1 MTPHDSPVA
10 QAADSWQEAL
20 EVLDILEER
29 QEGNGKQKTRHTMLQ
44 LNGFWN
50 LLVKYGRNIKTP

>member
-44 LNGFWN
+44 LNGF
-50 LLVKYGRNIKTP
+50 

>member
-1 MTPHDSPVA
+1 MCVPVA

-29 QEGNGKQKTRHTMLQ
+29 QEGDGKNKKQ
-44 LNGFWN
+44 G
-50 LLVKYGRNIKTP
+50 TPCYKSMVF